1 MKQNLLRIGCAAAG
15 LALAAGVFTSCS
27 LLPTPSRPVSHPQQ
41 EEEPPKYDAS
51 SLRDGRLRLFSS
63 YDSLGGNTILC
74 GDKVVHQS
82 PASETSYLLT
92 DSQTGETNWFV
103 CTWSDPDTAAG
114 RRSGIFDR
122 TGEALYTF
130 DREYDIRLSGGV
142 LVLTTPTSFAYSP
155 LHDHAAGDVRVLD
168 FASGTEYPVPENAY
182 TCLVA
187 GDRLAFGLYAPGD
200 AAPDEENDD
209 LYQYAAVQ
217 IQEKDG
223 TVVYQNFHGLLYSL
237 SAGVDDPLAPAGL
250 GGDRHLQRGRHEP
263 GVYFPAERGHRRGA
277 ERLCHLSPRG
287 PCQLPDRRGQ
297 VSARGSGQRH
307 DQHRAVRI

>member
-27 LLPTPSRPVSHPQQ
+27 LLPTPSRPVSHPQK

-51 SLRDGRLRLFSS
+51 PLRDGRLRLFSS

-130 DREYDIRLSGGV
+130 DREYDVRLSGGV

-237 SAGVDDPLAPAGL
+237 SAGIDDPLAPADWVEIDTYNADGTSL
-250 GGDRHLQRGRHEP
+250 ESTSLLNAATGEERSGFVTYLHARAL
-263 GVYFPAERGHRRGA
+263 PA
-277 ERLCHLSPRG
+277 SG
-287 PCQLPDRRGQ
+287 PTRASISSWIW
-297 VSARGSGQRH
+297 SAT
-307 DQHRAVRI
+307 

>member
-130 DREYDIRLSGGV
+130 DREYDVRLSGGV

-187 GDRLAFGLYAPGD
+187 GDRLAFGLRGLPEL
-200 AAPDEENDD
+200 PRP
-209 LYQYAAVQ
+209 AVPPFRR
-217 IQEKDG
+217 DRR
-223 TVVYQNFHGLLYSL
+223 
-237 SAGVDDPLAPAGL
+237 PAGPRRL
-250 GGDRHLQRGRHEP
+250 GGDRHLQRRRHEP
-263 GVYFPAERGHRRGA
+263 GVYFPAECGHRRGA

-287 PCQLPDRRGQ
+287 HCQLPDRRGQ

>member
-1 MKQNLLRIGCAAAG
+1 M
-15 LALAAGVFTSCS
+15 
-27 LLPTPSRPVSHPQQ
+27 SHPQQ

-130 DREYDIRLSGGV
+130 DREYDVRLSGGV

-168 FASGTEYPVPENAY
+168 FASGTEYPVPEK
-182 TCLVA
+182 
-187 GDRLAFGLYAPGD
+187 RLHLPCGGR
-200 AAPDEENDD
+200 
-209 LYQYAAVQ
+209 
-217 IQEKDG
+217 
-223 TVVYQNFHGLLYSL
+223 
-237 SAGVDDPLAPAGL
+237 PAGL
-250 GGDRHLQRGRHEP
+250 WPLCP
-263 GVYFPAERGHRRGA
+263 RR
-277 ERLCHLSPRG
+277 C
-287 PCQLPDRRGQ
+287 C
-297 VSARGSGQRH
+297 AR
-307 DQHRAVRI
+307 